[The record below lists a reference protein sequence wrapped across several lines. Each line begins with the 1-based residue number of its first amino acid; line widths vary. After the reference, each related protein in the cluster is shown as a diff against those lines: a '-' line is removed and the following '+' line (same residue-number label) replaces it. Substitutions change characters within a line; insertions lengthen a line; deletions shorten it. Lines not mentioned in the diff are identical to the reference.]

1 MGFCRHRSRHSRGR
15 WVGDG
20 SHWPAVQLQQA
31 GPTQSWRSDRGSR
44 PGIARAGLGCAC
56 RSATLRLRSGQAK
69 PKRRAQEER
78 GMETYNIYMDEAPAA
93 GDANG
98 DEGWE
103 VEFRVVGQSIDDGDP
118 ENNAVLA
125 GLDLVDLIN
134 LRDALQQE
142 IDNFALTAL
151 ETHAMVGDS
160 GEELMP

>member
-1 MGFCRHRSRHSRGR
+1 MKRTG
-15 WVGDG
+15 WEEV
-20 SHWPAVQLQQA
+20 AV
-31 GPTQSWRSDRGSR
+31 
-44 PGIARAGLGCAC
+44 
-56 RSATLRLRSGQAK
+56 
-69 PKRRAQEER
+69 
-78 GMETYNIYMDEAPAA
+78 ETYNIYMDEAPAGA
-93 GDANG
+93 DSNG

-151 ETHAMVGDS
+151 EAQALAIDP
-160 GEELMP
+160 GEEFMP

>member
-1 MGFCRHRSRHSRGR
+1 MT
-15 WVGDG
+15 V
-20 SHWPAVQLQQA
+20 
-31 GPTQSWRSDRGSR
+31 
-44 PGIARAGLGCAC
+44 
-56 RSATLRLRSGQAK
+56 RSGEQGKDGGATG
-69 PKRRAQEER
+69 ER
-78 GMETYNIYMDEAPAA
+78 GGSVETYNIYMDEAPA

-151 ETHAMVGDS
+151 ESQALIGEP